1 MLKLKPKKTIIINK
15 AAVAYFGWE
24 NAVGKVHQS
33 ESWGGTLKVIGIID
47 DFHFQDATNSIGPLV
62 IMNSKRYSMV
72 VCIKYNP
79 IHVQT
84 AISHFEKTWKEFSP
98 EFPLEY
104 RFLENSFEKH
114 YNEVALQG
122 RVFVYFSLLALFI
135 ASLGLYG
142 MASYMTNKRRKEIC
156 IRKVH
161 GASVSELYHL
171 LATDMLKLIGLAFIL
186 ASPLSYL
193 FINQWLEEF
202 PYHININPLVFILA
216 GLATTALAL
225 LTISGQLIR
234 LSRINPAE
242 SLRYE

>member
-1 MLKLKPKKTIIINK
+1 
-15 AAVAYFGWE
+15 
-24 NAVGKVHQS
+24 
-33 ESWGGTLKVIGIID
+33 
-47 DFHFQDATNSIGPLV
+47 
-62 IMNSKRYSMV
+62 MNSKRYAMIACV
-72 VCIKYNP
+72 KYNP
-79 IHVQT
+79 AQAKA
-84 AISHFEKTWKEFSP
+84 AISHLEEIWQKFSP

-104 RFLENSFEKH
+104 QFMENSFEKH

-142 MASYMTNKRRKEIC
+142 MAAYMTNKRRKEIC

-161 GASVSELYHL
+161 GASVIELYRL
-171 LATDMLKLIGLAFIL
+171 LAVTMLKLIGLAFII

-193 FINQWLEEF
+193 FIHQWLTDF
-202 PYHININPLVFILA
+202 PYHINISLLIFVFA
-216 GLATTALAL
+216 GLAATIIAL